1 MAIKQYR
8 TPGLRIRIPPF
19 LRLHALN
26 TYHQS
31 RLPRFLP
38 HIDFLLADKHLA
50 YESGLLGWG
59 VFNYNPN
66 MSGVLG
72 RPTYEPAYPA
82 EKIWG
87 GRAWVLTT

>member
-8 TPGLRIRIPPF
+8 TPGLRIRIPP
-19 LRLHALN
+19 
-26 TYHQS
+26 
-31 RLPRFLP
+31 
-38 HIDFLLADKHLA
+38 FLLADKHLA